1 MSTIQLYQYNPGVD
15 GRGWFPLLPGTACTT
30 TYNELWAVPLAC
42 GVPEKSLLN
51 MKIAAFDVVQQCV
64 PLTSDFGKYAKIG
77 HIQAKLVTHP
87 LADQTALGAIRNLLE
102 QVLKFSPFWSSIL
115 LSFFVYIYTNI
126 YIRALYKDNKTIE
139 QNSRQEP

>member
-42 GVPEKSLLN
+42 GVPEKSLLK
-51 MKIAAFDVVQQCV
+51 MKIAVFDAVQQCV

-102 QVLKFSPFWSSIL
+102 QVLNF
-115 LSFFVYIYTNI
+115 
-126 YIRALYKDNKTIE
+126 
-139 QNSRQEP
+139 